1 MISHLKIQ
9 ATTQHKIIAT
19 LNKLLQVQSKSYCKR
34 VHTAIGAPSVTEGSL
49 ATFNV
54 SALMTQNANVIDS
67 WLELQQVTLNWVT
80 LLSQHYVHNMRWDS
94 MLNPR
99 VIFFFISIYI
109 YISTCKFAF
118 QVRVSYFSSLGSVCS
133 TTQWKGVAMNPSILT
148 SPIRNIHSQLQ
159 HVSSFINT
167 GRSME
172 VAYTIILYQLYLHN
186 VTGGKLL
193 SSKL

>member
-99 VIFFFISIYI
+99 VIFFFYINIYI
-109 YISTCKFAF
+109 YPHANLPFKFGSLTFLVLAVYAVQPSGKGWLWIHLYS
-118 QVRVSYFSSLGSVCS
+118 QVQYEIYTANYNMCHHSSIPAGR
-133 TTQWKGVAMNPSILT
+133 WK
-148 SPIRNIHSQLQ
+148 
-159 HVSSFINT
+159 
-167 GRSME
+167 
-172 VAYTIILYQLYLHN
+172 
-186 VTGGKLL
+186 
-193 SSKL
+193 